1 MLNNNRKPGTTENT
15 LNSYIYSQPS
25 MTVGF
30 AMTDSADHVLNMRTQ
45 KADCKGF
52 KHLLIL
58 VSMGVLEQIER
69 QVYTKF
75 KKRLNLSTSFTSQ
88 NNSYIW

>member
-1 MLNNNRKPGTTENT
+1 
-15 LNSYIYSQPS
+15 

-75 KKRLNLSTSFTSQ
+75 KKRLNLFTSFISQ
-88 NNSYIW
+88 NNSYICEENRVSNWEQAKGIFQRC

>member
-15 LNSYIYSQPS
+15 PNSYIYSQPS
-25 MTVGF
+25 MSMGF
-30 AMTDSADHVLNMRTQ
+30 AMTDSADHVWNMRTQ

-52 KHLLIL
+52 KHLFIL

-69 QVYTKF
+69 QLYTKF

>member
-1 MLNNNRKPGTTENT
+1 
-15 LNSYIYSQPS
+15 
-25 MTVGF
+25 
-30 AMTDSADHVLNMRTQ
+30 MRTQ

-75 KKRLNLSTSFTSQ
+75 KKRLNLFTSFISQ